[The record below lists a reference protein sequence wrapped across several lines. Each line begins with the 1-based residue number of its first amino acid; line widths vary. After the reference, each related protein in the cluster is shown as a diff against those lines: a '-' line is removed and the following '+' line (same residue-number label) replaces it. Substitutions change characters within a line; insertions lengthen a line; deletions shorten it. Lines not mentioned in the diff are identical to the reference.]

1 MIKIDGLIL
10 PFRHD
15 HWSHT
20 INVYLSIYLSRL
32 IIDFSVL
39 RDKKKKKK
47 QGVNSQVTPSC
58 MIDIAM
64 VFMVVMWE
72 KKEILKNIYEKKK
85 SN

>member
-1 MIKIDGLIL
+1 
-10 PFRHD
+10 
-15 HWSHT
+15 
-20 INVYLSIYLSRL
+20 
-32 IIDFSVL
+32 
-39 RDKKKKKK
+39 
-47 QGVNSQVTPSC
+47 